1 MVGEGSMGGATGGAP
16 QSFADRVLRLLE
28 RVEHR
33 VASTPEEREAAF
45 RLRFEAYQK
54 IGFLQR
60 SDGERL
66 YDPRYD
72 DAPNAWITTTFI
84 DGELAGTVRVN
95 IGAGENAVLPGLQ
108 VFADVFVPKLSA
120 GEVIAEFTRL
130 AARLTLSSV
139 YPELAYVVMRPAF
152 MAAEHG
158 DADWAVGT
166 PRAEHIAFYRRAFG
180 ATVWRSP
187 RDYPGLTA
195 KLACVGADYRLA
207 RQLVELR
214 YPFFRSD
221 PAERE
226 RLFGPPRHRPHRG
239 GFCEGAGAELLG
251 SA

>member
-1 MVGEGSMGGATGGAP
+1 MVDGGPMSLATDGAP
-16 QSFADRVLRLLE
+16 ASFSDRVLRLLE

-33 VASTPEEREAAF
+33 VASTPDEREAAF

-60 SDGERL
+60 SDGDQL

-108 VFADVFVPKLSA
+108 VFADVLVPKLSA
-120 GEVIAEFTRL
+120 GQVVAEFTRL
-130 AARLTLSSV
+130 AARLSLSSI

-152 MAAEHG
+152 MAAEHCA
-158 DADWAVGT
+158 ADWAVGT
-166 PRAEHIAFYRRAFG
+166 PRSEHIAFYRRAFG
-180 ATVWRSP
+180 ATVWRPP

-195 KLACVGADYRLA
+195 KLACVGAEYRLA
-207 RQLVELR
+207 RQFVELR
-214 YPFFRSD
+214 YPFFKSD

-226 RLFGPPRHRPHRG
+226 RLFGPSRHGSRRG
-239 GFCEGAGAELLG
+239 GFCEDAGAELLD